1 MNSKRVF
8 FIMIGVL
15 VILLFGTVGSAYVAN
30 HMLEKQAVTLKG
42 LKLLAQVNDQ
52 EKISLTQAK
61 KDIVKYNELQQ
72 IAKTIVPQDKD
83 QAETVRDIVQM
94 ATDSGFKPTSIAL
107 PASTLGATNKSATA
121 SGGSTAI
128 AAPTT
133 GTNLTQLTPVKGNPG
148 LYILEIT
155 VSQDSNSPIPYSEF
169 IDFLS
174 RMEQNRRTALVTS
187 VVLQPSTKDPSML
200 SFTLT
205 LDKYIKP

>member
-8 FIMIGVL
+8 FIMAGVL
-15 VILLFGTVGSAYVAN
+15 VILIGGTIGSAYVAN
-30 HMLEKQAVTLKG
+30 MMLEKQATTLKS
-42 LKLLAQVNDQ
+42 LKLLADVNDQ
-52 EKISLTQAK
+52 EKTSLSQAK
-61 KDIVKYNELQQ
+61 KDIVKYDELQQ

-94 ATDSGFKPTSIAL
+94 ASDSGFKPTSITL
-107 PASTLGATNKSATA
+107 PASTLGTTSSGAAATGTT
-121 SGGSTAI
+121 GV

-155 VSQDSNSPIPYSEF
+155 INQDSNSPIPYSEF

-174 RMEQNRRTALVTS
+174 RLEQNRRTALVTS
-187 VVLQPSTKDPSML
+187 VVLQPSTKDPSLL